1 MPTRSPDEI
10 RNSIVEARRELADSM
25 EELRAR
31 VQVLTD
37 WRRQVNEHR
46 GVVIVAAAAA
56 GFLVGRRIFRRRSE

>member
-1 MPTRSPDEI
+1 VPTRSPDEI

-37 WRRQVNEHR
+37 WRRQINEHR
-46 GVVIVAAAAA
+46 GAVIVAAATV
-56 GFLVGRRIFRRRSE
+56 GFLVGRRLFKRRSE

>member
-10 RNSIVEARRELADSM
+10 RNSIVEARRELAYSM

-46 GVVIVAAAAA
+46 GVVIAAAATV
-56 GFLVGRRIFRRRSE
+56 GFLVGRRIFKRRGE